1 MKKSATPT
9 LQASGLFQRMFGV
22 GAGAGNSLPVRKLM
36 VAVLLAADA
45 TSLTLSGL
53 SEGTEF

>member
-9 LQASGLFQRMFGV
+9 VQASGLLHRMFGV

-36 VAVLLAADA
+36 LAVLLAAAA
-45 TSLTLSGL
+45 TCLGVFAVAQT
-53 SEGTEF
+53 